1 MKKTV
6 YLINVAIPNTPN
18 LEKKYNEKIQN
29 YLPLAEEIKS
39 VWKLNSVI
47 IVPIIISATG
57 VIPKSLHR
65 SIATL
70 HLDPNIY
77 ILLQKTIVINT
88 TSIVRRFLNN

>member
-1 MKKTV
+1 MKRTV
-6 YLINVAIPNTPN
+6 CLINVAITNTPN

-57 VIPKSLHR
+57 VIPKSLH
-65 SIATL
+65 
-70 HLDPNIY
+70 
-77 ILLQKTIVINT
+77 
-88 TSIVRRFLNN
+88 